1 MNPVKQFLTDYWIS
15 LRPQQSVIISTY
27 FKNSILN
34 LNHNIFGLFNSEVTE
49 NFYMESYQE
58 QFLSDPYYGAGA
70 GIYYYQMFKL
80 DMSYDMYDREVY
92 TIIGVFQAVGGFYNT
107 LYFIMLCFHSKFS
120 NSIFFSALIGKL
132 YQVEAS

>member
-1 MNPVKQFLTDYWIS
+1 VNPVKQFLTDYWIS